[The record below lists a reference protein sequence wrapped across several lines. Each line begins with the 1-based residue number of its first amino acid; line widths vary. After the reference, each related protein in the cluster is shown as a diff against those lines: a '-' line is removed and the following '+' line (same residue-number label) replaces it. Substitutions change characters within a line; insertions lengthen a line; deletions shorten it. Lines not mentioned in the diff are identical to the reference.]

1 MKPKAGETMLAP
13 ILVNNINP
21 TIKTLAENRR
31 VANSFMA
38 LNKKLI
44 LFTLRDFVLVMKLF
58 ICSHRSA

>member
-21 TIKTLAENRR
+21 TIKTLAKNGR
-31 VANSFMA
+31 VANSFIA
-38 LNKKLI
+38 PHKNLI
-44 LFTLRDFVLVMKLF
+44 LFTLADFVLVMKLF